1 MTKKAMSENKNKSL
15 LILIDGHAL
24 IHRAFHAIQQPLT
37 VSTSGEDV
45 RGVYGFVNAFIRALS
60 ELKPTHVAITFD
72 LSAPTFRHKMFD
84 EYKAHR
90 APTPP
95 ELRPQFDRVRQ
106 AMSAFQVP
114 IYEMEGYEA
123 DDLLGT
129 LSKQAEDMNLDTVI
143 LTGDSDTLQLVSEHT
158 RVFMSSSFQRSS
170 MYDIEAVKER
180 YGGLGPEFVSQIKAL
195 QGDSSDNIP
204 GIPGIG
210 IKTAI
215 KLLSDFGSIQ
225 GIYENLENV
234 TPPRAKKNLS
244 ENMDIAEKSQIL
256 TKIVRDAPVT
266 LDLSTSEFGI
276 FDR

>member
-24 IHRAFHAIQQPLT
+24 LHRAFHAIQQPLT

-45 RGVYGFVNAFIRALS
+45 RGVYGFINAFIRALS

-114 IYEMEGYEA
+114 IYEM
-123 DDLLGT
+123 
-129 LSKQAEDMNLDTVI
+129 
-143 LTGDSDTLQLVSEHT
+143 
-158 RVFMSSSFQRSS
+158 
-170 MYDIEAVKER
+170 
-180 YGGLGPEFVSQIKAL
+180 
-195 QGDSSDNIP
+195 
-204 GIPGIG
+204 
-210 IKTAI
+210 
-215 KLLSDFGSIQ
+215 
-225 GIYENLENV
+225 
-234 TPPRAKKNLS
+234 
-244 ENMDIAEKSQIL
+244 
-256 TKIVRDAPVT
+256 
-266 LDLSTSEFGI
+266 
-276 FDR
+276 